1 MDITV
6 FDIITIASWSTMNA
20 DAQCNKSENRVFLV
34 FKSISYIV
42 QFNVIAPR
50 NFRRIHDLIRDI
62 YRVSGVVYTIKAT
75 LFFTDRAIL
84 FDDT

>member
-6 FDIITIASWSTMNA
+6 FDIMTIASCSTMNA
-20 DAQCNKSENRVFLV
+20 DAQYNKSESWVFSV

-42 QFNVIAPR
+42 QFNVITPR
-50 NFRRIHDLIRDI
+50 DFRHIHDMVREK

-75 LFFTDRAIL
+75 IFFFYR
-84 FDDT
+84 